1 MKQPNPISVRPRQ
14 GSKLEAVWTDHGSS
28 RGWDFRPSDE
38 PPMWLKAVAEV
49 LRPRSLII
57 LAAMA
62 GVISL
67 WWMT

>member
-1 MKQPNPISVRPRQ
+1 MIDR
-14 GSKLEAVWTDHGSS
+14 ADYTDHRMKAAQATNQSN
-28 RGWDFRPSDE
+28 RGFDFRPSDE

>member
-1 MKQPNPISVRPRQ
+1 M
-14 GSKLEAVWTDHGSS
+14 TDPT
-28 RGWDFRPSDE
+28 FR
-38 PPMWLKAVAEV
+38 AVAEV

-62 GVISL
+62 GVIAL

>member
-1 MKQPNPISVRPRQ
+1 MLDTHTHRDHRR
-14 GSKLEAVWTDHGSS
+14 EAAMATDQGSS
-28 RGWDFRPSDE
+28 RGYDFRPSDE
-38 PPMWLKAVAEV
+38 PHIALRAVAEV

>member
-1 MKQPNPISVRPRQ
+1 MIDRA
-14 GSKLEAVWTDHGSS
+14 EYTDHRMKAAQATNQSN
-28 RGWDFRPSDE
+28 RGFDFRPSDE
-38 PPMWLKAVAEV
+38 PHIALRAVAEV

-62 GVISL
+62 GVIAL

>member
-1 MKQPNPISVRPRQ
+1 MIDMQDPRDHRRV
-14 GSKLEAVWTDHGSS
+14 AAMMTDHGSS

-38 PPMWLKAVAEV
+38 PPMWLRAVAEV

-57 LAAMA
+57 LAVLA

-67 WWMT
+67 WWL